1 MLAGN
6 RKCPAHQDHA
16 MLSRVP
22 VYPRDGVAMLM
33 LVKSSWQATSLP
45 KVEKEEQ
52 NMQSKISFGKCGFFL
67 ENPMNDKLGQF
78 S

>member
-1 MLAGN
+1 
-6 RKCPAHQDHA
+6 
-16 MLSRVP
+16 
-22 VYPRDGVAMLM
+22 M